1 MKIILCGTTF
11 PPSREILAPCL
22 PNDDVKVVERADI
35 AMAVRDADVLIP
47 MMTRLDARL
56 IESTSA
62 SLIQQWGAGLEGVD
76 VAAATEHGI
85 FVCNVPSDETPNAES
100 TAEHALLLMLGAARR
115 LRIAGRM
122 FDEGTWGAPL
132 GQALFGGRALIVGFG
147 RIGRALARRL
157 LAMGMKVDAI
167 RRAPQAGEAAQHGLE
182 RLGTVADLR
191 VFAAD
196 ADFVV
201 CAATANL
208 ESRGML
214 DASVFRVMKPSAIL
228 VNVGRGAIVNES
240 DLVDALRE
248 GRIAGAGLDV
258 FADEP
263 AGSNH
268 PLVSMDRVLATPHI
282 GGVTLQSYRGIA
294 AAIADNVSRLKSGQE
309 LRFCVNAQ
317 EATRG
322 RRARTEATRPL
333 S

>member
-22 PNDDVKVVERADI
+22 PGDDVQVVERADV
-35 AMAVRDADVLIP
+35 AMAVRQADVLIP
-47 MMTRLDARL
+47 MMTRLDPTL
-56 IESTSA
+56 IEATSA
-62 SLIQQWGAGLEGVD
+62 ALIQQWGAGLEGVD
-76 VAAATEHGI
+76 IDVATERGI

-100 TAEHALLLMLGAARR
+100 TAEHALLLMLGSARR
-115 LRIAGRM
+115 LRTAARM

-132 GQALFGGRALIVGFG
+132 GDALFGRRALIVGFG

-157 LAMGMKVDAI
+157 LAMGMAVDAI
-167 RRAPQAGEAAQHGLE
+167 RRTPEEGEAARYGLE
-182 RLGTVADLR
+182 RLGTAADLHA
-191 VFAAD
+191 FAAD

-201 CAATANL
+201 CTATANL

-214 DASVFRVMKPSAIL
+214 DGSVFRVMRRSAIL
-228 VNVGRGAIVNES
+228 VNVGRGAIVDEP

-263 AGSNH
+263 AGSEH
-268 PLVSMDRVLATPHI
+268 VLVAMEQVLATPHI
-282 GGVTLQSYRGIA
+282 GGVTRQSYSGIA
-294 AAIADNVSRLKSGQE
+294 AAIAENVNRLKTGQE
-309 LRFCVNAQ
+309 LRFCVNAG
-317 EATRG
+317 EVT
-322 RRARTEATRPL
+322 RARPGRTAATPPV